1 MCFELIFLIS
11 YRVSAVFLLI
21 SYFLLTFN
29 RYIGIIINIYCSLT
43 PVVHQKSILL
53 KDFGRLVHLRCISPN
68 TGNSHLKKQMFHS
81 EDDDETPMAT
91 ISEHEENVLEEFF
104 QLSSKRIDT

>member
-21 SYFLLTFN
+21 SYFF
-29 RYIGIIINIYCSLT
+29 LT